1 MNTLAIQDMM
11 HTGYDVEV
19 FSLEQVPQKLKG
31 INEYNLKL
39 PDKIEMGE
47 LQIDIVKRKKIVIA
61 EIREKN
67 GRKSNTTGK
76 LF

>member
-1 MNTLAIQDMM
+1 MNTLATHDMM

-19 FSLEQVPQKLKG
+19 FSLERVPQKLKG
-31 INEYNLKL
+31 ISEYKLKL

-47 LQIDIVKRKKIVIA
+47 LQLDIVRRKKIVIA
-61 EIREKN
+61 EIREQN